1 MRSIVQIAL
10 AFAAAAGLAGV
21 VHAGSTVATT
31 VDTESKNS
39 GGTQASP
46 VNVAKT
52 PSPGGPVPIPY
63 PNIGGVKPGMENK
76 PVQSSKKV
84 PLKDKSQFKQS
95 TGDEAGTIKGV
106 VSDNDNKGKIEFTQ
120 GSATLKREGSPII
133 LLSPI
138 DQYNT
143 PPDAAARQTSKTDFG
158 SVLGKGA
165 AKTADVALGKK
176 TVKQPVVVAPEN
188 PVDAPPHPLPV
199 KLGPPVTIAPP
210 PQVTPPVAA
219 PPVLVPVVGAPPVPV
234 PVPVAPPVSVL
245 QPVVVQPVQPQPIT
259 LQPQP
264 VLRR

>member
-1 MRSIVQIAL
+1 MRGIVQIAL
-10 AFAAAAGLAGV
+10 AFAAAASLAGV
-21 VHAGSTVATT
+21 VHAGSTVDT
-31 VDTESKNS
+31 VTRNS
-39 GGTQASP
+39 GGIQSSAP
-46 VNVAKT
+46 DVART

-63 PNIGGVKPGMENK
+63 PNMGEVKPDMEKK
-76 PVQSSKKV
+76 PVQSSKEV
-84 PLKDKSQFKQS
+84 PLKNKSQFKQS

-106 VSDNDNKGKIEFTQ
+106 VSGDNKGKIEFTQ
-120 GSATLKREGSPII
+120 GSATVKREGSPII

-143 PPDAAARQTSKTDFG
+143 PPDAAARQTPKTDFG

-165 AKTADVALGKK
+165 SKAADVALGKK

-219 PPVLVPVVGAPPVPV
+219 PPVKVPVVGAPPVPV
-234 PVPVAPPVSVL
+234 PVPVAPPVSVP
-245 QPVVVQPVQPQPIT
+245 QPVVVQPQPIT

>member
-21 VHAGSTVATT
+21 VHAGSTVAMDTVTT
-31 VDTESKNS
+31 KDS
-39 GGTQASP
+39 GGTQSFGP
-46 VNVAKT
+46 NVAKT
-52 PSPGGPVPIPY
+52 PSPGAPVPIPY
-63 PNIGGVKPGMENK
+63 PNMGGVNPDMEKK
-76 PVQSSKKV
+76 PVQSSKQV
-84 PLKDKSQFKQS
+84 PLKNGSQFKQS

-106 VSDNDNKGKIEFTQ
+106 VSDNDKNITQ
-120 GSATLKREGSPII
+120 RSATVKIEGSPVI

-138 DQYNT
+138 DQYNK
-143 PPDAAARQTSKTDFG
+143 PPDATARQTPNTSFG
-158 SVLGKGA
+158 SVLGRGA
-165 AKTADVALGKK
+165 SKASDVALGKRA
-176 TVKQPVVVAPEN
+176 VKQPGVVAPAN

-219 PPVLVPVVGAPPVPV
+219 PPVKFPVVGAPPVPI

-245 QPVVVQPVQPQPIT
+245 QPVVAQPVQPQPIT